1 LRRPTRRGASWDR
14 LRGALWV
21 LPAASVLCSLAAG
34 AALATVEVGEST
46 WLGPLLF
53 QGTAADA
60 RDLLVVVSATM
71 ITVTG
76 LVFTLTVVALQIAST
91 QFSPRLL
98 RNFLR
103 DRGNQVVLSTF
114 VSTFAYATAGLH
126 TVGARAGGQGEFV
139 PRLAVSGALFLA
151 LLSLAALVYFI
162 HHIARSIQIDTI
174 MAGVERETLAV
185 IDDTYPDGVRAPGAE
200 ELAPEPPA
208 GAVAVAARRSGYLQA
223 VDLDALLA
231 VALDQDV
238 VVRLAAAVGDH
249 VVAGTPL
256 AWAWR
261 AAADG
266 RPPDPDGLAEPLD
279 HAVEIGIERTMLQD
293 VAFGIRQLADIANK
307 ALSPAINDPYTGV
320 QSLQHL
326 SVIMH
331 TLAGRRLGDNLG
343 RDAAGAVR
351 VAVPFPSF
359 ADYLRLATAQIR
371 RNGAKEPGVARALL
385 RLLGAAGDRVT
396 DQARRAAVARHVRLV
411 MADVERDT
419 AQPADAEAVLA
430 EGAAVLARLEAGPS
444 GWPPGP
450 GGGIIGVTTTT
461 EESPMDDKQLLTR
474 IGALVEEEHALER
487 AAAAGGDGLDEE
499 EQARLRHL
507 EVQLDQC
514 WDLLR
519 QRRARRDAG
528 LDPED
533 AQVRPEGTVEGY
545 LQ

>member
-1 LRRPTRRGASWDR
+1 VRGPTRRGASWDR

-21 LPAASVLCSLAAG
+21 LPTASVLCSLAAG
-34 AALATVEVGEST
+34 ATLAAVEVGESS

-60 RDLLVVVSATM
+60 RDLLIVVSATM

-98 RNFLR
+98 RNFMR
-103 DRGNQVVLSTF
+103 DRGNQVVLSIF

-126 TVGARAGGQGEFV
+126 TVGTRAGGQGEFV
-139 PRLAVSGALFLA
+139 PRLAVSGSLFLA

-185 IDDTYPDGVRAPGAE
+185 IDDTYPERFGDAGTEEQAPQ
-200 ELAPEPPA
+200 PPPQ
-208 GAVAVAARRSGYLQA
+208 AVTVPARRSGYLQA
-223 VDLDALLA
+223 VDLDGLLV
-231 VALDQDV
+231 VAQEHGV
-238 VVRLAAAVGDH
+238 VLRLAPAVGDH
-249 VVAGTPL
+249 VIAGTPL
-256 AWAWR
+256 AWAWP
-261 AAADG
+261 AGG
-266 RPPDPDGLAEPLD
+266 RVDTAGLPDRLD
-279 HAVEIGIERTMLQD
+279 HAVQIGLERTLLQD

-326 SVIMH
+326 AVIMH
-331 TLAGRRLGDNLG
+331 TLAGRRLGDHLG
-343 RDAAGAVR
+343 RDPAGAVR
-351 VAVPFPSF
+351 AAVPFPSF

-385 RLLGAAGDRVT
+385 RLLGAAGERVT
-396 DQARRAAVARHVRLV
+396 DQARRAAVTRHVRLV
-411 MADVERDT
+411 MADVERET
-419 AQPADAEAVLA
+419 AQPADAAAVLA
-430 EGAAVLARLEAGPS
+430 EAAMVLARLQGGPS

-487 AAAAGGDGLDEE
+487 TAAAGGDGLDEE
-499 EQARLRHL
+499 QQVRLRHL

>member
-1 LRRPTRRGASWDR
+1 VRGPVRRGAAWDR

-21 LPAASVLCSLAAG
+21 LPAVSVLCSLAAG
-34 AALATVEVGEST
+34 ATLAAVEVGESS
-46 WLGPLLF
+46 WLAPLLF

-60 RDLLVVVSATM
+60 RDLLIVVSATM

-98 RNFLR
+98 RNFMR
-103 DRGNQVVLSTF
+103 DRGNQVVLSIF

-126 TVGARAGGQGEFV
+126 TVGTRAGGQAEFV
-139 PRLAVSGALFLA
+139 PRLAVSGSLALA
-151 LLSLAALVYFI
+151 LLSLGALVYFI

-185 IDDTYPDGVRAPGAE
+185 IDDTYPEPFGDAGQE
-200 ELAPEPPA
+200 ERVPEPPPP
-208 GAVAVAARRSGYLQA
+208 AVTVPARRSGYLQA
-223 VDLDALLA
+223 ADLDRLLV
-231 VALDQDV
+231 VAQEHGV
-238 VVRLAAAVGDH
+238 VLRLAPAVGDH
-249 VVAGTPL
+249 VIAGTPL
-256 AWAWR
+256 AWAWP
-261 AAADG
+261 AGGHVDTATL
-266 RPPDPDGLAEPLD
+266 PDRLD
-279 HAVEIGIERTMLQD
+279 HAVEIGLERTLLQD

-331 TLAGRRLGDNLG
+331 TLAGRRLGDHLG
-343 RDAAGAVR
+343 RDPGGAVR

-385 RLLGAAGDRVT
+385 RLLGAVGDRVT
-396 DQARRAAVARHVRLV
+396 DPARRAAVARHVRLV

-430 EGAAVLARLEAGPS
+430 EGAALLARLETGPA
-444 GWPPGP
+444 GWPPGL
-450 GGGIIGVTTTT
+450 GGGIIGVTTTS
-461 EESPMDDKQLLTR
+461 EEGPMDDKQLLGR

-487 AAAAGGDGLDEE
+487 QGAAGGDGLDEE
-499 EQARLRHL
+499 QQARLRHL

>member
-1 LRRPTRRGASWDR
+1 MRRSTRRGANWDR

-34 AALATVEVGEST
+34 ATLAAVEVDESS

-60 RDLLVVVSATM
+60 RDLLIVVSATM

-103 DRGNQVVLSTF
+103 DRGNQVVLSIF

-126 TVGARAGGQGEFV
+126 TVGARAAGQGEFV
-139 PRLAVSGALFLA
+139 PRLAVSGSLFLG

-174 MAGVERETLAV
+174 MGGVERETLAV
-185 IDDTYPDGVRAPGAE
+185 IDDTYPDPHQDAAAE
-200 ELAPEPPA
+200 ERVPEPPA
-208 GAVAVAARRSGYLQA
+208 RAVAVPAKRSGYLQA
-223 VDLDALLA
+223 VDLDGLLA
-231 VALDQDV
+231 VALEHDLV
-238 VVRLAAAVGDH
+238 LRLAAAVGDH
-249 VVAGTPL
+249 MIAGTPL
-256 AWAWR
+256 AWAWS
-261 AAADG
+261 AAANDG
-266 RPPDPDGLAEPLD
+266 RPEPRGLVDPLD
-279 HAVEIGIERTMLQD
+279 RVVRIGLERTMLQD

-326 SVIMH
+326 SVIIH
-331 TLAGRRLGDNLG
+331 TLAGRRLGDHLG

-351 VAVPFPSF
+351 AAVPFAGF

-371 RNGAKEPGVARALL
+371 RYGAKEPGVARALL
-385 RLLGAAGDRVT
+385 RLLDAAGERVA
-396 DQARRAAVARHVRLV
+396 DPERRGAVARHVRLV
-411 MADVERDT
+411 MADAERET
-419 AQPADAEAVLA
+419 AQPADAAAVLA
-430 EGAAVLARLEAGPS
+430 DGAAVLARLERRPARG
-444 GWPPGP
+444 GNAAP
-450 GGGIIGVTTTT
+450 GGGIIGETTTK
-461 EESPMDDKQLLTR
+461 ESEMDDRQLLGR

-487 AAAAGGDGLDEE
+487 QATADGLDEE
-499 EQARLRHL
+499 QQTRLQHL

>member
-1 LRRPTRRGASWDR
+1 VRGPTRRGASWDR
-14 LRGALWV
+14 LRGKLWV

-34 AALATVEVGEST
+34 ATLAAVDVDESS

-60 RDLLVVVSATM
+60 RDLLIVVSATM

-103 DRGNQVVLSTF
+103 DRGNQVVLSIF

-139 PRLAVSGALFLA
+139 PRLAVSGSLFLG

-185 IDDTYPDGVRAPGAE
+185 IDDTYPERFQDAAAE
-200 ELAPEPPA
+200 EQAPAPPA
-208 GAVAVAARRSGYLQA
+208 GAVTVASRRSGYLQA
-223 VDLDALLA
+223 VDLDGLLA
-231 VALDQDV
+231 VALEHGV
-238 VVRLAAAVGDH
+238 VLRLAPTVGDH
-249 VVAGTPL
+249 VIAGMPL
-256 AWAWR
+256 AWAWPAGGRVDTATLPDRLDR
-261 AAADG
+261 AVQI
-266 RPPDPDGLAEPLD
+266 GL
-279 HAVEIGIERTMLQD
+279 ERTLLQD

-326 SVIMH
+326 SVIMR
-331 TLAGRRLGDNLG
+331 TLAGRRLGDHLG

-351 VAVPFPSF
+351 AAVPFASF

-385 RLLGAAGDRVT
+385 RLLEAAGEPLADR
-396 DQARRAAVARHVRLV
+396 RRREDVARHIRLV
-411 MADVERDT
+411 MADVARET

-430 EGAAVLARLEAGPS
+430 EGAAVLARLEAGAS
-444 GWPPGP
+444 GWPPGA
-450 GGGIIGVTTTT
+450 GSGIIGMTATT
-461 EESPMDDKQLLTR
+461 EESQMDDKQLLGR

-487 AAAAGGDGLDEE
+487 QAAAAGDGLDEE
-499 EQARLRHL
+499 QQTRLRHL

>member
-1 LRRPTRRGASWDR
+1 VRRPVRRGASWDR

-21 LPAASVLCSLAAG
+21 LPTASVLCSLVAG
-34 AALATVEVGEST
+34 AALAAVDVGEGS
-46 WLGPLLF
+46 WLEPLLF

-60 RDLLVVVSATM
+60 RDLLIVVSATM

-103 DRGNQVVLSTF
+103 DRGNQVVLAVF

-126 TVGARAGGQGEFV
+126 TVGARAGGEGEFV
-139 PRLAVSGALFLA
+139 PRLAVSGSLFLA

-185 IDDTYPDGVRAPGAE
+185 IDDIYQDRIGDAGAEQRAPD
-200 ELAPEPPA
+200 PPA
-208 GAVAVAARRSGYLQA
+208 RAVAVAARRSGYLQA
-223 VDLDALLA
+223 VDLDRLLE
-231 VALDQDV
+231 VALEHGLV
-238 VVRLAAAVGDH
+238 LRLAAGVGDH
-249 VVAGTPL
+249 VIAGTPL
-256 AWAWR
+256 AWAWP
-261 AAADG
+261 AAPEG
-266 RPPDPDGLAEPLD
+266 RRPEPEGLVDPLD
-279 HAVEIGIERTMLQD
+279 RAVEIGLERTMLQD

-307 ALSPAINDPYTGV
+307 ALSPAVNDPYTGV

-326 SVIMH
+326 SVVVH
-331 TLAGRRLGDNLG
+331 TLAGRRLGDHLG
-343 RDAAGAVR
+343 HDAAGAVR
-351 VAVPFPSF
+351 AAVPFPTF
-359 ADYLRLATAQIR
+359 PDYLRLATAQIR

-385 RLLGAAGDRVT
+385 RLLGAAGEQVADPE
-396 DQARRAAVARHVRLV
+396 RRAAVAGHVRLV
-411 MADVERDT
+411 MAGVERET
-419 AQPADAEAVLA
+419 AQPADAEPVLA
-430 EGAAVLARLEAGPS
+430 EGAAVLAKLERHPVRV
-444 GWPPGP
+444 
-450 GGGIIGVTTTT
+450 GIIGVTTTT
-461 EESPMDDKQLLTR
+461 EESEMDDRQLLGR
-474 IGALVEEEHALER
+474 IGDLVEEEHALER
-487 AAAAGGDGLDEE
+487 QATSEGLEE
-499 EQARLRHL
+499 EQQVRLRHL

>member
-238 VVRLAAAVGDH
+238 VVRLATAVGDH

-320 QSLQHL
+320 QALQHL
-326 SVIMH
+326 TVIIH
-331 TLAGRRLGDNLG
+331 TLAGRRLGDRLV
-343 RDAAGAVR
+343 RDAAGALR
-351 VAVPFPSF
+351 VAVPFPGF

-385 RLLGAAGDRVT
+385 RLLGTAGERVSA
-396 DQARRAAVARHVRLV
+396 DPARRAAVARHVRLV
-411 MADVERDT
+411 MADAERDT

-430 EGAAVLARLEAGPS
+430 DGAALLARLEAA
-444 GWPPGP
+444 
-450 GGGIIGVTTTT
+450 GGGGRP
-461 EESPMDDKQLLTR
+461 E
-474 IGALVEEEHALER
+474 
-487 AAAAGGDGLDEE
+487 AAAASS
-499 EQARLRHL
+499 A
-507 EVQLDQC
+507 
-514 WDLLR
+514 
-519 QRRARRDAG
+519 
-528 LDPED
+528 
-533 AQVRPEGTVEGY
+533 
-545 LQ
+545 

>member
-1 LRRPTRRGASWDR
+1 VRRPVRRGASWDR

-21 LPAASVLCSLAAG
+21 LPTASVLCSLAAG
-34 AALATVEVGEST
+34 ATLAAVEVGEGS
-46 WLGPLLF
+46 WLEPLLF

-60 RDLLVVVSATM
+60 RDLLIVVSATM

-103 DRGNQVVLSTF
+103 DRGNQVVLAIF

-139 PRLAVSGALFLA
+139 PRLAVSGSLFLA

-185 IDDTYPDGVRAPGAE
+185 IDDIYPDRFQDAGAE
-200 ELAPEPPA
+200 ERAPDPPA
-208 GAVAVAARRSGYLQA
+208 RAVAVAARRSGYLQA
-223 VDLDALLA
+223 VDLDGLLA
-231 VALDQDV
+231 VALEHGLV
-238 VVRLAAAVGDH
+238 LRLAAAVGDH
-249 VVAGTPL
+249 VIAGTPL
-256 AWAWR
+256 AWAWP

-266 RPPDPDGLAEPLD
+266 RRPDPERLVDPLD
-279 HAVEIGIERTMLQD
+279 RAAEIGLERTMLQD
-293 VAFGIRQLADIANK
+293 VSFGIRQLADIADK

-326 SVIMH
+326 SVIVH
-331 TLAGRRLGDNLG
+331 TLAGRRLGDHLG

-351 VAVPFPSF
+351 TAVPFASF

-385 RLLGAAGDRVT
+385 RLLGAAGERVA
-396 DQARRAAVARHVRLV
+396 DPERRAAVARHVRLV
-411 MADVERDT
+411 MADVERET

-430 EGAAVLARLEAGPS
+430 EGAAVLAKLERHPAGV
-444 GWPPGP
+444 
-450 GGGIIGVTTTT
+450 GIIGMTTAT
-461 EESPMDDKQLLTR
+461 EESEMDDRQLLGR
-474 IGALVEEEHALER
+474 IGDLVEEEHALER
-487 AAAAGGDGLDEE
+487 QATSEGLDEE
-499 EQARLRHL
+499 QQVRLRHL

>member
-1 LRRPTRRGASWDR
+1 VRRPTRRGASWDR

-21 LPAASVLCSLAAG
+21 LPTVSVLASLAAG
-34 AALATVEVGEST
+34 AALAAVEVDESS

-60 RDLLVVVSATM
+60 RDLLIVVSATM

-76 LVFTLTVVALQIAST
+76 LVFSLTVVALQIAST

-126 TVGARAGGQGEFV
+126 TVGARAGGRGEFV
-139 PRLAVSGALFLA
+139 PRLAVSGSLFLA

-185 IDDTYPDGVRAPGAE
+185 VDDTYPDRFEDAAE
-200 ELAPEPPA
+200 ELAAEPPSA
-208 GAVAVAARRSGYLQA
+208 AVAVAARRSGYLQA

-231 VALDQDV
+231 VALDHGV

-249 VVAGTPL
+249 VIAGTAL
-256 AWAWR
+256 AWAWPV
-261 AAADG
+261 DGDGG
-266 RPPDPDGLAEPLD
+266 RPRPGGLEEPLD
-279 HAVEIGIERTMLQD
+279 HAVEIGLERTMLQD

-307 ALSPAINDPYTGV
+307 ALSPAVNDPYTGV

-326 SVIMH
+326 SVVVH
-331 TLAGRRLGDNLG
+331 ALAGRRLGDRLG
-343 RDAAGAVR
+343 RDADGRVR
-351 VAVPFPSF
+351 TAVPFPGF

-371 RNGAKEPGVARALL
+371 RNGAKEPAVARALL
-385 RLLGAAGDRVT
+385 GLLGAAGERAT
-396 DQARRAAVARHVRLV
+396 DPARRAAAAGHVRLV
-411 MADVERDT
+411 MADVGRET

-430 EGAAVLARLEAGPS
+430 EGAAVLARLESPAAG
-444 GWPPGP
+444 GRAARQH
-450 GGGIIGVTTTT
+450 GIIGMTTSS
-461 EESPMDDKQLLTR
+461 EETRMDDRQLLDR
-474 IGALVEEEHALER
+474 IGALVEEEHTLER
-487 AAAAGGDGLDEE
+487 QASGDGLDEQ
-499 EQARLRHL
+499 EQDRLRQL

-528 LDPED
+528 LDPEA

>member
-1 LRRPTRRGASWDR
+1 
-14 LRGALWV
+14 
-21 LPAASVLCSLAAG
+21 VLCSLATVATL
-34 AALATVEVGEST
+34 AAVEVGERS

-60 RDLLVVVSATM
+60 RDLLIVVSATM

-98 RNFLR
+98 RNFMR
-103 DRGNQVVLSTF
+103 DRGNQVVLAIF

-126 TVGARAGGQGEFV
+126 TVGARAGGQAEFV
-139 PRLAVSGALFLA
+139 PRLAVSGSLFLA

-185 IDDTYPDGVRAPGAE
+185 IDDTYPDRHQDAAAE
-200 ELAPEPPA
+200 ERAPEPPA
-208 GAVAVAARRSGYLQA
+208 QAVAVAARRSGYLQA
-223 VDLDALLA
+223 VDLDGLLA
-231 VALDQDV
+231 VALEHDLV
-238 VVRLAAAVGDH
+238 LRLAAAVGDH
-249 VVAGTPL
+249 VIAGTPL
-256 AWAWR
+256 AWAWSVG
-261 AAADG
+261 ADG
-266 RPPDPDGLAEPLD
+266 RRPQPEGLVDPLD
-279 HAVEIGIERTMLQD
+279 RVVQIGMERTMLQD

-326 SVIMH
+326 SVIIH
-331 TLAGRRLGDNLG
+331 TLAGRRLGDHLG
-343 RDAAGAVR
+343 RDPAGTVR
-351 VAVPFPSF
+351 AAVPFASF

-385 RLLGAAGDRVT
+385 RLLGAAGERVA
-396 DQARRAAVARHVRLV
+396 DPARRAAVAQHVRLV
-411 MADVERDT
+411 MADAERET

-430 EGAAVLARLEAGPS
+430 DGAAVLAGLERHPARGGRAAPE
-444 GWPPGP
+444 
-450 GGGIIGVTTTT
+450 GGIIGVTTTT
-461 EESPMDDKQLLTR
+461 KESEMDDRQLLGR
-474 IGALVEEEHALER
+474 IGALVEEEHTLER
-487 AAAAGGDGLDEE
+487 QATSDGLDEE
-499 EQARLRHL
+499 QQTRLRHL

-533 AQVRPEGTVEGY
+533 AEVRPEGTVEGY

>member
-1 LRRPTRRGASWDR
+1 
-14 LRGALWV
+14 V
-21 LPAASVLCSLAAG
+21 LPTASVLCSLAAG
-34 AALATVEVGEST
+34 ATLAAVEVGESS

-60 RDLLVVVSATM
+60 RDLLIVVSATM

-98 RNFLR
+98 RNFMR
-103 DRGNQVVLSTF
+103 DRGNQVVLSIF

-126 TVGARAGGQGEFV
+126 TVGARAGGQSEFV
-139 PRLAVSGALFLA
+139 PRLAVSGSLFLG

-174 MAGVERETLAV
+174 MAGVERETLTV
-185 IDDTYPDGVRAPGAE
+185 IDDTYPERFQDAGAE
-200 ELAPEPPA
+200 ERMPEPPA
-208 GAVAVAARRSGYLQA
+208 RAVTVAARRSGYLQA
-223 VDLDALLA
+223 VDLDGLLA
-231 VALDQDV
+231 VALEHGLV
-238 VVRLAAAVGDH
+238 LRLAAAVGDH
-249 VVAGTPL
+249 MIAGTPL
-256 AWAWR
+256 AWAWSVGE
-261 AAADG
+261 DGG
-266 RPPDPDGLAEPLD
+266 RPEPARLDEPLD
-279 HAVEIGIERTMLQD
+279 RVVQIGLERTMLQD

-331 TLAGRRLGDNLG
+331 TLAGRRLGDHLG
-343 RDAAGAVR
+343 RDAAGVVR
-351 VAVPFPSF
+351 TAVPSASF

-396 DQARRAAVARHVRLV
+396 DPARRAAVARHVRLV
-411 MADVERDT
+411 MADAERET

-430 EGAAVLARLEAGPS
+430 DGEAVLARLEPV
-444 GWPPGP
+444 PPGGRP
-450 GGGIIGVTTTT
+450 ARGGGIIGVRTTT
-461 EESPMDDKQLLTR
+461 EESQMDDKQLLGQ

-487 AAAAGGDGLDEE
+487 EATADGLDEE
-499 EQARLRHL
+499 QQLRLRHL

-528 LDPED
+528 LDPEE
-533 AQVRPEGTVEGY
+533 AHVRPEGTVEGY